1 MVKKTSVSQNGT
13 PKPAESH
20 IINEFWGSEKKQGL
34 GQGLIMEEEGDIQKN
49 NMAQKA
55 KLTEKCMSL
64 QNKEEEGFRAIIV
77 Y

>member
-1 MVKKTSVSQNGT
+1 
-13 PKPAESH
+13 
-20 IINEFWGSEKKQGL
+20 
-34 GQGLIMEEEGDIQKN
+34 MEEEGDIQKK

-64 QNKEEEGFRAIIV
+64 QNKEEEGFRTIIV